1 MVVRDAAKTLRTC
14 LQSCCDA
21 FEEII
26 VVDLGSADDTMEMAR
41 QYADKRFRYDFD
53 DDLAA
58 AWNFAFS
65 KAAGDYVM
73 WLEAGDRLLPA
84 DLRKLWRLKSRLN
97 GETDALIMPY
107 DRKLDENGYVLVRQY
122 RERLLR
128 RAAGFSWEGRVHP
141 EIPLS
146 GTVAQAD
153 IRILRQPEAGEGA
166 DENLEILRR
175 MLAGH
180 GTLSP
185 HDALWFAR
193 DLRENGRLREAA
205 EQFEQYL
212 LIPDRKAE
220 DAAAACL
227 ELSFCYQS
235 LGDSERMADVLVRSL
250 KYAPPRAAICCRIGE
265 TFFDRENYR
274 DAAFWYGLALKRERP
289 PETGFRYPDY
299 EGYIPALQLCLCR
312 YRLGDIPGAEE
323 YNRLAGEFKP
333 RDRSVLSNERFFREL
348 HGHRPHPD

>member
-1 MVVRDAAKTLRTC
+1 MRNVAQTLGSC

-26 VVDLGSADDTMEMAR
+26 VVDLGSADDTMEIAR

-53 DDLAA
+53 DDWAA

-65 KAAGDYVM
+65 KATGDYIM
-73 WLEAGDRLLPA
+73 WLEAGDSLLPA
-84 DLRKLWRLKSRLN
+84 DLRRLWQLKSRLQ

-107 DRKLDENGYVLVRQY
+107 DRLLDENGHAIVRQY

-128 RAAGFSWEGRVHP
+128 RGAGFSWEGRVHP

-146 GTVAQAD
+146 GTVKQAD
-153 IRILRQPEAGEGA
+153 IRVVRQKGA
-166 DENLEILRR
+166 DSGTDGNLAICRR
-175 MLAGH
+175 MLTERGS
-180 GTLSP
+180 LP
-185 HDALWFAR
+185 PRDILWFAR
-193 DLRENGRLREAA
+193 DLRESGRFREAA

-212 LIPDRKAE
+212 LMPGVSAE
-220 DAAAACL
+220 DAAAACF

-235 LGDSERMADVLVRSL
+235 LEDRARMADVLVHSL
-250 KYAPPRAAICCRIGE
+250 KYAPPRAGTCCRIGE
-265 TFFDRENYR
+265 TFFEREQYK
-274 DAAFWYGLALKRERP
+274 DAAFWYALALKLGPP

-299 EGYIPALQLCLCR
+299 EGYIPALQLCLCH
-312 YRLGDIPGAEE
+312 YRLGDIPKAVE

-333 RDRSVLSNERFFREL
+333 RDKSVRSNERFFREL
-348 HGHRPHPD
+348 QKHRQETD